1 MTSTQPGQPTPGSTV
16 RAAVVSLR
24 GTSGRDRLVAAATAV
39 GVVLLARFALGLL
52 AMVGAAVGFS
62 VTAFPSGFAA
72 TPVGQFLG
80 SFVFY
85 PFPFYVVAFVVLLV
99 VRPLETAAP
108 LATVLR
114 RALVAG
120 AAGTLA
126 LAVVGVVPGVLLSQ
140 SGGTWANLVLYVTTI
155 PLAAGV
161 VDTALLVV
169 GAVLAWLWARRE
181 GDDPAGADPEAD
193 ARPEAVV
200 VPPTPTSSDAEAE
213 ADADADATGAPAR
226 VSGPSRA
233 PRSGPADHAS
243 FRPAAVAPVDA
254 DDAPARPA
262 VEPEATRAPDAPRR
276 SRRAADPARDDW
288 SRFAPPADRGEG
300 ER

>member
-169 GAVLAWLWARRE
+169 GAVVAWLWARRE
-181 GDDPAGADPEAD
+181 GDDPAGAQPEAD
-193 ARPEAVV
+193 ARPQAVV
-200 VPPTPTSSDAEAE
+200 EPDASTSSEAE
-213 ADADADATGAPAR
+213 ADADLTGAPAR
-226 VSGPSRA
+226 VSGSTRA
-233 PRSGPADHAS
+233 PRSGPVDHAS

-262 VEPEATRAPDAPRR
+262 VEPETTPAPDAPRR
-276 SRRAADPARDDW
+276 SRRTADPARDDW

>member
-1 MTSTQPGQPTPGSTV
+1 
-16 RAAVVSLR
+16 
-24 GTSGRDRLVAAATAV
+24 
-39 GVVLLARFALGLL
+39 
-52 AMVGAAVGFS
+52 MVGAAVGFS

-169 GAVLAWLWARRE
+169 GAVVAWLWARRE
-181 GDDPAGADPEAD
+181 GDDPAGAQPEAD
-193 ARPEAVV
+193 ARPQAVV
-200 VPPTPTSSDAEAE
+200 EPDASTSSDAEA
-213 ADADADATGAPAR
+213 DADATAAPAR

-233 PRSGPADHAS
+233 PRSGPVDHAS

-254 DDAPARPA
+254 DAAPARSA
-262 VEPEATRAPDAPRR
+262 VEPEATNAPDAPRR

>member
-24 GTSGRDRLVAAATAV
+24 GISGRDRLVAAATAV

-169 GAVLAWLWARRE
+169 GAVVAWLWARRE
-181 GDDPAGADPEAD
+181 GDDPAGAQPEAD
-193 ARPEAVV
+193 ARPQAVV
-200 VPPTPTSSDAEAE
+200 EPDASTSSDAEA
-213 ADADADATGAPAR
+213 DADATAAPAR

-233 PRSGPADHAS
+233 PRSGPVDHAS

-254 DDAPARPA
+254 DAAPARSA
-262 VEPEATRAPDAPRR
+262 VEPEATNAPDAPRR

>member
-169 GAVLAWLWARRE
+169 GAVVAWLWARRE
-181 GDDPAGADPEAD
+181 GDDPAGAQPEAD
-193 ARPEAVV
+193 ARPQAVV
-200 VPPTPTSSDAEAE
+200 EPDASTSSDAEA
-213 ADADADATGAPAR
+213 DADATAAPAQ

-233 PRSGPADHAS
+233 PRSGPVDHAS

-254 DDAPARPA
+254 DAAPARSA
-262 VEPEATRAPDAPRR
+262 VEPEATPAPDAPRR

>member
-1 MTSTQPGQPTPGSTV
+1 VTSTQPGQPTPGSTV

-52 AMVGAAVGFS
+52 AMVGAAIGFS

-80 SFVFY
+80 GFVFY
-85 PFPFYVVAFVVLLV
+85 PFPFYVVAFLVLLV
-99 VRPLETAAP
+99 GRPLETAAP
-108 LATVLR
+108 LATILR

-120 AAGTLA
+120 AWGTLA

-169 GAVLAWLWARRE
+169 GAVVAWLWARRE
-181 GDDPAGADPEAD
+181 GDDAVGAEPERD
-193 ARPEAVV
+193 SRP
-200 VPPTPTSSDAEAE
+200 DAEAPGGE
-213 ADADADATGAPAR
+213 SAAPGAASSSAASEQPTLPRRVAADQAA
-226 VSGPSRA
+226 
-233 PRSGPADHAS
+233 
-243 FRPAAVAPVDA
+243 FRPAAAAPVDP
-254 DDAPARPA
+254 DSVARPA
-262 VEPEATRAPDAPRR
+262 DRDPDREPTRRA
-276 SRRAADPARDDW
+276 RRAADPARDDW
-288 SRFAPPADRGEG
+288 SRFAPPADHREG
-300 ER
+300 EE

>member
-1 MTSTQPGQPTPGSTV
+1 VTSTQPGQPTPGSTV

-169 GAVLAWLWARRE
+169 GAVVAWLWARRE
-181 GDDPAGADPEAD
+181 GDDPAGAQPEAD
-193 ARPEAVV
+193 ARPQAVV
-200 VPPTPTSSDAEAE
+200 EPDASTSSDAEA
-213 ADADADATGAPAR
+213 DADATAAPAR

-233 PRSGPADHAS
+233 PRSGPVDHAS

-254 DDAPARPA
+254 DAAPARSA
-262 VEPEATRAPDAPRR
+262 VEPEATPAPDAPRR

>member
-169 GAVLAWLWARRE
+169 GAVVAWLWARRE
-181 GDDPAGADPEAD
+181 GDDPAGAQPEVD
-193 ARPEAVV
+193 ARPQAVV
-200 VPPTPTSSDAEAE
+200 EPDASTSSEAE
-213 ADADADATGAPAR
+213 ADADLTGAPAR
-226 VSGPSRA
+226 VSGSTRA
-233 PRSGPADHAS
+233 PRSGPVDHAS

-254 DDAPARPA
+254 DDAPARSA
-262 VEPEATRAPDAPRR
+262 VEPEATPAPDAPRR

>member
-1 MTSTQPGQPTPGSTV
+1 VTSTQPGQPTPGSTV

-169 GAVLAWLWARRE
+169 GAVVAWLWARRE
-181 GDDPAGADPEAD
+181 GDDPAGAQPEAD
-193 ARPEAVV
+193 ARPQAVV
-200 VPPTPTSSDAEAE
+200 EPDASTSSDAEA
-213 ADADADATGAPAR
+213 DADLTGASAR

-233 PRSGPADHAS
+233 PRSGPVDHAS

-262 VEPEATRAPDAPRR
+262 VEPETTPAPDAPRR

>member
-1 MTSTQPGQPTPGSTV
+1 VTSTQPGQPTPGSTV

-126 LAVVGVVPGVLLSQ
+126 LVVVGVVPGVLLSQ

-169 GAVLAWLWARRE
+169 GAVVAWLWARRE
-181 GDDPAGADPEAD
+181 GDDPTGADPEAD
-193 ARPEAVV
+193 ARPQAVV
-200 VPPTPTSSDAEAE
+200 VPAAPTSSDAET
-213 ADADADATGAPAR
+213 DADATGAPVR
-226 VSGPSRA
+226 VSAPSRP
-233 PRSGPADHAS
+233 PRSGPVDHAS

-254 DDAPARPA
+254 DAAPARPA
-262 VEPEATRAPDAPRR
+262 VEPEATPAPDAPRR

>member
-126 LAVVGVVPGVLLSQ
+126 LAVVGVVPGVLLSR

-193 ARPEAVV
+193 ARPQAVV
-200 VPPTPTSSDAEAE
+200 VPAAPTSSDAE
-213 ADADADATGAPAR
+213 ADADATGAPAR
-226 VSGPSRA
+226 ASAPSRA
-233 PRSGPADHAS
+233 PRSGPVDHAS

-262 VEPEATRAPDAPRR
+262 VEPEATPAPDAPRR

>member
-1 MTSTQPGQPTPGSTV
+1 VTSTQPGQPTPGSTV

-169 GAVLAWLWARRE
+169 GAVVAWLWARRE
-181 GDDPAGADPEAD
+181 GDDPAGAQPEAD
-193 ARPEAVV
+193 ARPQAVV
-200 VPPTPTSSDAEAE
+200 EPDASTSSDAE
-213 ADADADATGAPAR
+213 ADADATGAPAR

-233 PRSGPADHAS
+233 PRSGPVDHAS

-254 DDAPARPA
+254 DAAPARSA
-262 VEPEATRAPDAPRR
+262 VEPEATPAPDAPRR